1 MDFHVEVVSD
11 LATKGIQ
18 EVSDDELGKLEDDLA
33 QYQVRIL
40 KTRLSR
46 SSPTNIAHHLEGR
59 GWHHLGARQG
69 RASRPSHDRDS

>member
-46 SSPTNIAHHLEGR
+46 SSPTNIAHHFYLSR
-59 GWHHLGARQG
+59 SISQLHLNFRSGKRT
-69 RASRPSHDRDS
+69 